1 VTLCDV
7 APDGSAVNVAF
18 GAARGGGVVDVVL
31 GPVHAVIPAGHR
43 VRVAVAPS
51 AFPELQLNR
60 SAGWAQVTRA
70 LGTGSWVELP
80 VVTPA

>member
-1 VTLCDV
+1 MTLCDV

-18 GAARGGGVVDVVL
+18 GAARGDGVVDVVL

-51 AFPELQLNR
+51 AFPELRLNR

-80 VVTPA
+80 VVKPA